1 MSFCCYSLQARY
13 CWPELIKRR
22 LSRSDYNHSEVCI
35 ATSLLV
41 AVAVIGE
48 FFFFVPYGNCLS
60 LFEHSNFMVEHMP
73 LEQVD
78 I

>member
-1 MSFCCYSLQARY
+1 MAFCCYSLQARY

-22 LSRSDYNHSEVCI
+22 LSRSDYNHPRVCL

-41 AVAVIGE
+41 ALAVIGE
-48 FFFFVPYGNCLS
+48 FFLCCTALVHP
-60 LFEHSNFMVEHMP
+60 LFKHSDLMNEHIP
-73 LEQVD
+73 LEQTY